1 MQPTYLVRAPITG
14 AQLSALHA
22 RAFGYD
28 HHSTTPWADR
38 LERHSITWVT
48 AHLADDLVGFV
59 NVIGDG
65 GAHAVLL
72 DTIVDPH
79 VQRAGIGRG
88 LVERAVAEARALGC
102 EWVHVDYEEALAD
115 FYERVCGFGPTRA
128 GLRRLR

>member
-1 MQPTYLVRAPITG
+1 MQPRYLVRAPIVD

-22 RAFGYD
+22 RAFG
-28 HHSTTPWADR
+28 HELLGTTPWADR

-48 AHLADDLVGFV
+48 AYLADDLAGFV

-72 DTIVDPH
+72 DTVVAPD
-79 VQRAGIGRG
+79 VQGAGMGRG
-88 LVERAVAEARALGC
+88 LVERAVAEAHALGC
-102 EWVHVDYEEALAD
+102 EWVHVDYEDALTD